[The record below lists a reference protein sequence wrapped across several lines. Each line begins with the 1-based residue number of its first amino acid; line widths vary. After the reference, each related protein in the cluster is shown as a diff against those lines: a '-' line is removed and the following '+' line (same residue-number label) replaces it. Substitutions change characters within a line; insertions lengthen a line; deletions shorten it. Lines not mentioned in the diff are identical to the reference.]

1 MTMRSHRGRRRALLA
16 LALWSGM
23 IGLVTP
29 ALAQDPR
36 TSEAQRVAREWLALS
51 DAGDATATYTAASA
65 KFKSALTVE
74 QWEKALTSARAPDGA
89 VKARTL
95 TAAQP
100 ALQADNMP
108 DGVYVMLLYRTN
120 FAARDASETVTM
132 EREGDGVW
140 RLVGYSI
147 R

>member
-1 MTMRSHRGRRRALLA
+1 MALTQGTRRRALLA
-16 LALWSGM
+16 LALWSGAAM
-23 IGLVTP
+23 LAAP

-51 DAGDATATYTAASA
+51 DAGDAKATYAAASA
-65 KFKSALTVE
+65 KFKGSMSVE
-74 QWEKALTSARAPDGA
+74 QWEQALAKARAPYGA

-100 ALQADNMP
+100 ALQAPNMP
-108 DGVYVMLLYRTN
+108 DGVYVLLLYRTN
-120 FAARDASETVTM
+120 FAARDMAETITM
-132 EREGDGVW
+132 EREADGAW
-140 RLVGYSI
+140 RVVGYSI

>member
-1 MTMRSHRGRRRALLA
+1 MTSQHCGRRALMV

-23 IGLVTP
+23 VAP
-29 ALAQDPR
+29 VLAQDPR
-36 TSEAQRVAREWLALS
+36 TSEAQRVAREWLAWS
-51 DAGDATATYTAASA
+51 DAGDGKATYTAASA
-65 KFKSALTVE
+65 KFKNALTVE
-74 QWEKALTSARAPDGA
+74 QWEQALTTARAPYGA

-100 ALQADNMP
+100 VLQAANMP

>member
-1 MTMRSHRGRRRALLA
+1 MTMTSQQGRRRALVA

-23 IGLVTP
+23 VALAAP

-51 DAGDATATYTAASA
+51 DAGDAKATYAAASA
-65 KFKSALTVE
+65 KFRSALTVE
-74 QWEKALTSARAPDGA
+74 QWEEALAKARAPYGA
-89 VKARTL
+89 VTARTL
-95 TAAQP
+95 TSAQP
-100 ALQADNMP
+100 ALQAPNMP
-108 DGVYVMLLYRTN
+108 DGVYVLLLYRTN

>member
-1 MTMRSHRGRRRALLA
+1 MTMISLHGSRRALLT
-16 LALWSGM
+16 LALWSSM
-23 IGLVTP
+23 FGLAVP

-51 DAGDATATYTAASA
+51 DAGDAKATYASASA
-65 KFKSALTVE
+65 KFKSALTAE
-74 QWEKALTSARAPDGA
+74 QWEQALARARAPYGA

-95 TAAQP
+95 ASAQP
-100 ALQADNMP
+100 VPQAANMP
-108 DGVYVMLLYRTN
+108 DGVYVMLHYRTN
-120 FAARDASETVTM
+120 FAARDAAETVTM

-147 R
+147 N

>member
-1 MTMRSHRGRRRALLA
+1 MALTRDARRRALLA
-16 LALWSGM
+16 LALWSGIVM
-23 IGLVTP
+23 LAAP

-51 DAGDATATYTAASA
+51 DAGDAKATYAAAAA
-65 KFKSALTVE
+65 KFKSALSVE
-74 QWEKALTSARAPDGA
+74 QWEQALAKARAPYGT
-89 VKARTL
+89 VTTRTL
-95 TAAQP
+95 MAAQP
-100 ALQADNMP
+100 ALQAPNMP

-120 FAARDASETVTM
+120 FAAREASETVTM